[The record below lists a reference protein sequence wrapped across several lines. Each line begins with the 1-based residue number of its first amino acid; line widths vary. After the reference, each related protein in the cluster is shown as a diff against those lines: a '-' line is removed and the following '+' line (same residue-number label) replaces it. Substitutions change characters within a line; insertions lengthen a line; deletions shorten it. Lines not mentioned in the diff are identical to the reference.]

1 MYIVPRI
8 LKVKALEEYK
18 LLLEF
23 ENGEEKI
30 FDMEK
35 YIGQEFYKN

>member
-1 MYIVPRI
+1 MYKVPKV

-23 ENGEEKI
+23 ENGEDVAPENLYY
-30 FDMEK
+30 DSTLLE
-35 YIGQEFYKN
+35 E